1 MACAIEDT
9 LEGGGGWGGMT
20 FLTPLGHTCS
30 CSSFPTH
37 TPVRVRITRPGVA
50 ARSRASRGEASA
62 LTRSGHLLCNFLGM
76 SIYEQRRQL
85 AMSRGLERACAGA
98 FRARG
103 DKSPAGP
110 VDRPGARARTSV
122 AAWHR
127 RSIGHWHCRNF
138 RDGESRGTG
147 CVSRLGTMTDVEV
160 RWQ

>member
-20 FLTPLGHTCS
+20 FLTPLGHTCT

-50 ARSRASRGEASA
+50 ARSRASRGEAST
-62 LTRSGHLLCNFLGM
+62 LTSSGHLLCNFLGM

-110 VDRPGARARTSV
+110 ALGLGPQWQPGIGVALAIGIAGTSEM
-122 AAWHR
+122 ANRGGLGA
-127 RSIGHWHCRNF
+127 S
-138 RDGESRGTG
+138 RDW
-147 CVSRLGTMTDVEV
+147 V
-160 RWQ
+160 R